1 MWHLPKQ
8 LWSSNTL
15 AADRVSPLDA
25 NWEISLHSSEPPQ
38 VPVGFR
44 HASLVLFFQP
54 HIAIHSPI
62 LAWSCCSH
70 AGLFFF
76 YDVFFSLL
84 QLCPVLGLCSCS
96 SSAQKTP
103 TGPRAFSPPVSAALV
118 LSALWLAP
126 SESLSGCADPPRIHL
141 CVHPRHP
148 FTEAVI
154 RLSFTDSC
162 NLIL

>member
-15 AADRVSPLDA
+15 AAARVSPLDA

-70 AGLFFF
+70 TGFFF
-76 YDVFFSLL
+76 FLNVFFLPPAALSCPGPLLL
-84 QLCPVLGLCSCS
+84 QLLCSEAS
-96 SSAQKTP
+96 HRA
-103 TGPRAFSPPVSAALV
+103 PRLLPA
-118 LSALWLAP
+118 
-126 SESLSGCADPPRIHL
+126 R
-141 CVHPRHP
+141 
-148 FTEAVI
+148 
-154 RLSFTDSC
+154 
-162 NLIL
+162 